1 MLRVLFLSFRIIF
14 GLKRWDLGADM
25 SVHNKGH
32 IGALAFFCGNNRGGQ
47 KGCIAWLLVDGI
59 DTRVA

>member
-1 MLRVLFLSFRIIF
+1 VGWERVRCGIWGYVRVLCLSIRIIF

-32 IGALAFFCGNNRGGQ
+32 IGALAFFCGNIGVGKRG
-47 KGCIAWLLVDGI
+47 A
-59 DTRVA
+59 